1 MCSFTNWGST
11 SNTLDMTN
19 KFNRIPKQVFLVL
32 LFAFSIK
39 SVSAITATVKGSL
52 PSVVRESSGLD
63 FNGYDSYWT
72 HNDGY
77 GDNRLYRVSAT
88 GALQQT
94 ITINGAINNDWED
107 LTHDAQRNYLF
118 IGDFGNNNCVRTN
131 LKIFRIPYPG
141 ATTTSVSAQA
151 ISFTYSDQ
159 STFSSSWLNFDVES
173 FFHFNGSLYLFSKAD
188 GVAVGYTKMYRLPDS
203 PGSYVATLVDSFYTN
218 DRTTSADITADGSA
232 MILMSNSHLH
242 IFKNFTGANFFSG
255 QHTQVNI
262 SGAWSQKESL
272 SFVSNNEIYMSDE
285 DNGSGNFVY
294 YLNLSSYIP
303 SSSINAIADINE
315 TKISTY
321 PNPALSQVN
330 FGFDKTCRSVNI
342 LFFDI
347 MGNVILNNTF
357 DNTNLVNVDVV
368 AMARGIY
375 FYKIFVDGKQSK
387 VDRLMIE

>member
-1 MCSFTNWGST
+1 MKIKLT
-11 SNTLDMTN
+11 
-19 KFNRIPKQVFLVL
+19 RIPKQVFLL
-32 LFAFSIK
+32 FLFALSIK
-39 SVSAITATVKGSL
+39 TASAITATVKGSL
-52 PSVVRESSGLD
+52 PSVLRESSGLD
-63 FNGYDSYWT
+63 YNGYDSYWT

-77 GDNRLYRVSAT
+77 GDNRLYRVSSA

-118 IGDFGNNNCVRTN
+118 IGDFGNNNCIRTN
-131 LKIFRIPYPG
+131 LKIFRIPYPS
-141 ATTTSVSAQA
+141 ASTTSAVAQT

-159 STFSSSWLNFDVES
+159 ANISSSWLNYDVES
-173 FFHFNGSLYLFSKAD
+173 FFHFNGNLYLFSKAD
-188 GVAVGYTKMYRLPDS
+188 GAAIGYTKMYRLPDS

-218 DRTTSADITADGSA
+218 DRITSADISADGSA

-242 IFKNFTGANFFSG
+242 IFKNFIGTNFFSG

-272 SFVSNNEIYMSDE
+272 SFVSNNEIFMTDE

-294 YLNLSSYIP
+294 YLNLSSYIAG
-303 SSSINAIADINE
+303 SSVNAIADINE
-315 TKISTY
+315 AKISTY
-321 PNPALSQVN
+321 PNPASNQVN
-330 FGFDKTCRSVNI
+330 FGFDKTVRLVNI
-342 LFFDI
+342 LFYDI

-368 AMARGIY
+368 ALSRGIY
-375 FYKIFVDGKQSK
+375 FYKIFIDGKQSK
-387 VDRLMIE
+387 IDRLVLE